1 MSKKK
6 IKIISL
12 VLSFFVIVSLITFKN
27 INIKADISD
36 KPDFDVKIDSVTPN
50 PALLGEDIKI
60 SGTITP
66 KPFEAPVSPKEIV
79 MVLDVSGS
87 MSDTVIIDEKCTEKR
102 NWRDYCSI
110 HGEYGE
116 HNKTSTR
123 IDELKKAV
131 GNFIDKMKNEK
142 NLKIGIVAYSSIADF
157 NPIEKLG
164 NKRISA
170 YGFGSH
176 NVSNFKSHSSTF
188 LNANDNKLYD
198 IIDALNPLGGTNI
211 GEGMRKAIYML
222 ENGNPSAN
230 KTIVLMTD
238 GEPTFYSV
246 ENRYLEEYMA
256 IDNKTPEIAGQ
267 GSGLDSKALDYASDI
282 GKTIKAKGYNA
293 FSIGYGMTERGNEAL
308 EKIHSSMIGEEWND
322 NIELTEEDG
331 FFKTSNGAIDSVFQQ
346 IATEIINSYPIN
358 KVDLNMDF
366 NEVFSL
372 NIGGNTVNIG
382 TINYK
387 KASDIQANDKI
398 RYEADPVPFEFTI
411 KGSKEGIYLVF
422 NSLNLS
428 WCLF

>member
-50 PALLGEDIKI
+50 PALLGEDITI

-116 HNKTSTR
+116 HNKTNTR

-267 GSGLDSKALDYASDI
+267 GSSLDSKALDYASDI
-282 GKTIKAKGYNA
+282 GKTIKANGYNA

-387 KASDIQANDKI
+387 KTSDIQANDKI